1 MNNETHAYMIKDDEI
16 IAKTTYDHKDIIIL
30 RNSSKVNQIF
40 LTILKDTNTKSDNG
54 KNLYEGSN
62 ICAVYISKDDEDTY
76 HIDYSI
82 LLDDNETDKDDTYLE
97 KEALM
102 NIFIDKCANDVIDW
116 YINNIE
122 NKVYN

>member
-1 MNNETHAYMIKDDEI
+1 MNNESIAYMIKDDEI
-16 IAKTTYDHKDIIIL
+16 IAKATYDHKDILVL

-40 LTILKDTNTKSDNG
+40 LTRLKDTNTKSSNG

-62 ICAVYISKDDEDTY
+62 ICAVYISKDDEYTY

-102 NIFIDKCANDVIDW
+102 NIFIDKCGNDVIDW

-122 NKVYN
+122 SKVYN